1 MVKSNLIQVQEK
13 KAFLAF
19 LIFSALHMLVVTWGV
34 LQYGSWG
41 LTLSYT
47 SLFNMLTWIS
57 YGVIYV
63 TLVLLPLYFIACFIQ
78 LNSKLKA
85 VLAVALTSLA
95 LLFMRAD
102 LMIFDL
108 YNFHFN
114 GFVWNLITTAGG
126 LSSLGGGGDTYVS
139 VTLSIV
145 LTIII
150 QSGLCL
156 FSLKL
161 ANNSKINL
169 QWQYLAWLIAPML
182 LIQSVMY
189 GISDVKNYGPILSGA
204 QIYPFYK
211 KMTFRGLAEKFGIKA
226 VRLTENKLS
235 IDTSR
240 IQYPLGAVEYNN
252 VHQTPNIVLLVAES
266 LRWDRLTPEIM
277 PNTWKL
283 AQKGQF
289 YKQHYSGGNGTREG
303 LFALFYGLYGSYWSS
318 FLYAQRSPILMD
330 RLQELGYQF
339 DLRTSGRFSYPEFNK
354 TLFAKIPVEQLHEEP
369 GKKAPWERDRD
380 NATSLISFIEKR
392 DTAKPFMSFFF
403 FESTHARYDFPETDI
418 IAQPYLKDVNYWGMS
433 RQSLAPKKS
442 ELKNRYTNAAHWVDI
457 QMGRVYDSLEK
468 QGLLEN
474 TIIVVTGDHGEEF
487 LEKGFWGHNSSF
499 VEEQT
504 HVPMVMWVPKLAHQE
519 IDRLT
524 SHLDVG
530 TTLLQQ
536 LGAPHDA
543 QQYSLG
549 ADMLS
554 ASDRK
559 FIVLSD
565 WHSISVM
572 TDDMKYRIPYASK
585 GFDHWQPTG
594 QKDEVLNSTQSQS
607 LLIENQQ
614 VILEAIK
621 NSSKFLATKSK

>member
-1 MVKSNLIQVQEK
+1 MQAQEK
-13 KAFLAF
+13 KAFLIF
-19 LIFSALHMLVVTWGV
+19 VIFSALHMLIVTWGF
-34 LQYGSWG
+34 LQYGSSN
-41 LTLSYT
+41 LTLSY
-47 SLFNMLTWIS
+47 SLLFDTLTWIS

-63 TLVLLPLYFIACFIQ
+63 VLVLLPLYLLARFIQ
-78 LNSKLKA
+78 FNSKLKA
-85 VLAVALTSLA
+85 ILAIAITSVT
-95 LLFMRAD
+95 LLFMRVD

-114 GFVWNLITTAGG
+114 GFIWNLITTAGG
-126 LSSLGGGGDTYVS
+126 LSSLGGGDGTYIS
-139 VTLSIV
+139 VALSII
-145 LTIII
+145 LTIVI
-150 QSGLCL
+150 QGGLWL
-156 FSLKL
+156 LSLKL
-161 ANNSKINL
+161 ANSSKINL
-169 QWQYLAWLIAPML
+169 RWQYLAWLIAPML

-204 QIYPFYK
+204 QTYPFYK
-211 KMTFRGLAEKFGIKA
+211 KLTFRGVAEKFGIKA

-240 IQYPLGAVEYNN
+240 IQYPLEAIKYNAP
-252 VHQTPNIVLLVAES
+252 QRTPNIVLLVTES

-289 YKQHYSGGNGTREG
+289 YKQHYSSGNGTREG
-303 LFALFYGLYGSYWSS
+303 LFGLFYGLYGSYWNS

-339 DLRTSGRFSYPEFNK
+339 DLRTSARFSYPEFNK
-354 TLFAKIPVEQLHEEP
+354 TLFAKIPVEQLYEESE
-369 GKKAPWERDRD
+369 KKAPWERDRD
-380 NATSLISFIEKR
+380 NATGFISFIEKR
-392 DTAKPFMSFFF
+392 DPAKPFMSFFF
-403 FESTHARYDFPETDI
+403 LESTHARYDFPETDI

-433 RQSLAPKKS
+433 RQSLAPKIS
-442 ELKNRYTNAAHWVDI
+442 ELKNRYTNAAYWVDT
-457 QMGRVYDSLEK
+457 QMGRIYEGLEK

-474 TIIVVTGDHGEEF
+474 TIIIVTGDHGEEF

-499 VEEQT
+499 AEEQT

-519 IDRLT
+519 IDRMT

-536 LGAPHDA
+536 LGAPHDT

-549 ADMLS
+549 ADMLTV
-554 ASDRK
+554 SDRK
-559 FIVLSD
+559 FIVISD

-572 TDDMKYRIPYASK
+572 TDDMKYRIPYISK

-594 QKDEVLNSTQSQS
+594 QKDEVLNSAQSQS
-607 LLIENQQ
+607 LMTKNQQ

-621 NSSKFLATKSK
+621 NSSKFLATKNK